1 MERPGQRVAVHFDV
15 KFRRLTIAT
24 SRQGAGVTGGT
35 PYGFTVGT
43 PAGTP
48 GGPFIKALNEG
59 IKGMGPG
66 QFRRLIVPPEYAY
79 GNQQVRSVQTFFTHR
94 SVSTFDRMGPFQLT
108 GEPFLYGTTLSS
120 GARDSPE
127 RDADYRLGASQH
139 RREGVSERGARG
151 RRRERAARRAR
162 SCDMI
167 RYDEVK
173 ITVLY
178 VCRQSMR
185 FFSFSSSATPFSS

>member
-1 MERPGQRVAVHFDV
+1 MDLGVQEVIDVIVRAEAESGGGGGGRAEYAFGEGLPALRVA
-15 KFRRLTIAT
+15 A
-24 SRQGAGVTGGT
+24 
-35 PYGFTVGT
+35 
-43 PAGTP
+43 
-48 GGPFIKALNEG
+48 
-59 IKGMGPG
+59 
-66 QFRRLIVPPEYAY
+66 PPSL
-79 GNQQVRSVQTFFTHR
+79 QVRSMQTFFTHR
-94 SVSTFDRMGPFQLT
+94 SVSTFDRVGPFQLT

-162 SCDMI
+162 SCYMI